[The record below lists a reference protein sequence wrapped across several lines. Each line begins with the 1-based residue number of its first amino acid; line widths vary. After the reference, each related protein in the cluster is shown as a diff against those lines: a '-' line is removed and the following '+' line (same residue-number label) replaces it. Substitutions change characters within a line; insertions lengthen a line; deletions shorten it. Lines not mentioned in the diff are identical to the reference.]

1 MSPPVVSNEKGFTVI
16 ELIVVIV
23 LLGILAMTTT
33 QFIVSSATGFADQS
47 RREGIATA
55 SRVAMDR
62 LIRELRNALP
72 NSVRTNGSCLEYI
85 PVEEATQYFDAP
97 FGSAASSLSMVPF
110 SSTPNITTNQTRA
123 AIYPIS
129 TTAVYNTGTPSVI
142 SPTISSSAASLVSL
156 GAVSLNFNASHQ
168 FDAASPQSRLF
179 LIAPP
184 VSWCFVGDRLYRY
197 TGYNRTTNQP
207 TVTSLPNI
215 EPNRGL
221 MAYPVVAGTPFRI
234 SDATLTRNAL
244 VIIEYQ
250 AVLESESL
258 LIHQEVQIRNA
269 P

>member
-1 MSPPVVSNEKGFTVI
+1 MQKPPSHAQGFTLI

-23 LLGILAMTTT
+23 LLGIIALTTT
-33 QFIVSSATGFADQS
+33 QFIVSSVSGFADQN
-47 RREGIATA
+47 RRESIATA

-62 LIRELRNALP
+62 LVRELRNALP

-97 FGSAASSLSMVPF
+97 FSAASSSLSMVPF
-110 SSTPNITTNQTRA
+110 SSTPEITQNQTRA

-129 TTAVYNTGTPSVI
+129 TSAVYNTGSPSVI
-142 SPTISSSAASLVSL
+142 SPTISSSAASLV
-156 GAVSLNFNASHQ
+156 GAAAVTLNFNASHQ
-168 FDAASPQSRLF
+168 FASASPQSRLF
-179 LIAPP
+179 MVAPP

-197 TGYNRTTNQP
+197 SGYNRASTQP
-207 TVTSLPNI
+207 TPASLPST

-221 MAYPVVAGTPFRI
+221 MAYPVTAGTPFRL

-250 AVLESESL
+250 AVLEGESL
-258 LIHQEVQIRNA
+258 LIQQEVQVRNA